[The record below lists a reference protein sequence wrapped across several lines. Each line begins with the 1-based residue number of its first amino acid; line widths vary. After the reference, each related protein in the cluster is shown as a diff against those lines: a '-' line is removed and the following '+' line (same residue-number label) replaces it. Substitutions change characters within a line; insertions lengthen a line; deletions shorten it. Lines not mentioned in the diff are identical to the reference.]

1 MTRRMFDSI
10 SLQNLLKV
18 RLEPTDVL
26 AGYDDGHWPDAK
38 TIAYRFPH
46 RTVVRITTNP
56 ADNEGDCLDV
66 ENGDATPLNAPGWVY
81 RRRAAGHA
89 GPLVYCSLSAWP
101 EVKGAFAWAKMPP
114 PGYWVAAYP
123 GGGAVIPPGAV
134 GHQWKDWG
142 PYDESV
148 IIDYLPGID
157 PAPTTV
163 EDDEMPLLVKDPNG
177 PAVYVVRSDLTSKVG
192 INDPADLTALEA
204 TGLYHWANLDAA
216 MLGSVPDR
224 S

>member
-10 SLQNLLKV
+10 SLANLEQVQLQ
-18 RLEPTDVL
+18 PTDVL
-26 AGYDDGHWPDAK
+26 AGYDDGHWPDAAS
-38 TIAYRFPH
+38 IAARWPG
-46 RTVVRITTNP
+46 RTVVRITVDP
-56 ADNEGDCLDV
+56 ADNAGDCLDV
-66 ENGDATPLNAPGWVY
+66 ETGDARPFDAPDWVQ

-89 GPLVYCSLSAWP
+89 GPLVYCSLSLWP
-101 EVKGAFAWAKMPP
+101 EVRAAFSWYEVPP

-123 GGGAVIPPGAV
+123 GGGAVIPNGAV

-157 PAPTTV
+157 PVPTTV
-163 EDDEMPLLVKDPNG
+163 EDDDMPLLVKDPNG

-216 MLGSVPDR
+216 MLNSVPHLP
-224 S
+224 